1 MDVTVGI
8 PTWNRAALLA
18 QTLAAV
24 AEMRI
29 PGELTWE
36 VIVCDN
42 NSTDATRAVVERAA
56 ARLPVRYCFEAA
68 QGTSHAQNRLVAEAL
83 GTWLIFI
90 DDDIRVE
97 PDWLEEYVRAIR
109 RYHEAA
115 CLGGPIGPWLAQPL
129 RGRARYLL
137 ETFPCVFG
145 LVTVPHDYKVQAGA
159 TELPLGG
166 NMAFRRDVLVGEGF
180 NTRQGMMGPTR
191 IAGQETDRI
200 RALVAQGRE
209 VWLLARPK
217 ASHYIPLERSG
228 LGWFCRWHMG
238 AGRRQ
243 RLRRGPV
250 LHASRELQAWLWKT
264 LARYGLDVIRN
275 RQLRR
280 RLPYYLLAKVCMLLG
295 WALAETG
302 DAGTSSRPAL

>member
-8 PTWNRAALLA
+8 TTWNRAALLTQA
-18 QTLAAV
+18 LAAV
-24 AEMRI
+24 AEVRI
-29 PGELTWE
+29 PEELDWE
-36 VIVCDN
+36 VLVCDN

-109 RYHEAA
+109 RYPEAA

-137 ETFPCVFG
+137 ETFPWVYG
-145 LVTVPHDYKVQAGA
+145 LLAVPHDCKVQDGA
-159 TELPLGG
+159 TTLPHGG
-166 NMAFRRDVLVGEGF
+166 NMAFRREVLVADGF
-180 NTRQGMMGPTR
+180 NTSQGMIGSTR

-200 RALVAQGRE
+200 RALVAQDRE
-209 VWLLARPK
+209 VRMLAGPK
-217 ASHYIPLERSG
+217 VSHYIPLERSG
-228 LGWFCRWHMG
+228 LRWFCRWHIG

-243 RLRRGPV
+243 RRRRGP
-250 LHASRELQAWLWKT
+250 LWRT
-264 LARYGLDVIRN
+264 LVHYGLKMILN
-275 RQLRR
+275 RR
-280 RLPYYLLAKVCMLLG
+280 RLPYLVLAKVCMLLG
-295 WALAETG
+295 WARAKTA
-302 DAGTSSRPAL
+302 DTGTSSHLTL

>member
-8 PTWNRAALLA
+8 PTWNRAALLT
-18 QTLAAV
+18 QTLAAL

-29 PGELTWE
+29 PEELEWE

-83 GTWLIFI
+83 GRWLIFI

-109 RYHEAA
+109 RYHEAV
-115 CLGGPIGPWLAQPL
+115 CFGGPIGPWLAQPL
-129 RGRARYLL
+129 RGRAQYLL
-137 ETFPCVFG
+137 ETFPWVYG
-145 LVTVPHDYKVQAGA
+145 LANVPHDCKVQAGA
-159 TELPLGG
+159 TELPVGG
-166 NMAFRRDVLVGEGF
+166 NMAFRREVLVAEGF
-180 NTRQGMMGPTR
+180 NTRQGMMGSTR

-228 LGWFCRWHMG
+228 LGWFCRWYMG

-250 LHASRELQAWLWKT
+250 LRASRELRAGVWRT
-264 LARYGLDVIRN
+264 LARSGPQMIRN
-275 RQLRR
+275 RQFRR
-280 RLPYYLLAKVCMLLG
+280 RLPYQLLAKVCMLLG
-295 WALAETG
+295 WALAEPA
-302 DAGTSSRPAL
+302 DSNTSVHPTL